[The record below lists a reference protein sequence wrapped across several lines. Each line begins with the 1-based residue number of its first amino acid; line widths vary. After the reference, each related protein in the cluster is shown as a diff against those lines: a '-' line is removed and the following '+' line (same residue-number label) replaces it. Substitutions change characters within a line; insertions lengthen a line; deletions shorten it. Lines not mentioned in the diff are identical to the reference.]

1 MKNKKIVMII
11 SAICLCT
18 LITLGVFFA
27 LPKKEEKVYQGEPFL
42 LEDIYYHN
50 GEFIPTNASE
60 IEQLLSQKKN
70 FLVFT
75 KNSSYC
81 SFKIPCDQIF
91 EEVMK
96 KYNIDVLKI
105 PFEEFKDTSLY
116 ETVKYEPT
124 MIVIKEGEIV
134 GYLHADK
141 DEDLDRYQNTKAFE
155 KWLKQFIVLKK

>member
-1 MKNKKIVMII
+1 MKHKKIVIAII
-11 SAICLCT
+11 PLCI
-18 LITLGVFFA
+18 LMVLGVFAF
-27 LPKKEEKVYQGEPFL
+27 LPKEEQVYLEEPFL
-42 LEDIYYHN
+42 LDDIYYHN
-50 GEFIPTNASE
+50 GEFIASTASE
-60 IEQLLSQKKN
+60 IEQLLSQKKS

-81 SFKIPCDQIF
+81 SFQVPCNQIF

-96 KYNIDVLKI
+96 KYKIDVLKI
-105 PFEEFKDTSLY
+105 PFENFKETSLY
-116 ETVKYEPT
+116 QTVKYEPT

-155 KWLKQFIVLKK
+155 KWLKQFIVLEK